1 VKVRLRTLLPHL
13 VDAMGGQECDLE
25 FTGQTVQD
33 LLDHLLAAYGHKA
46 RKALLDHE
54 GELDPVVQIL
64 LNEKEWVGKGD
75 LNRTLTEGDTV
86 DLMMLMAGG

>member
-1 VKVRLRTLLPHL
+1 MRVKLRTLLPHL

-25 FTGQTVQD
+25 FAGQTVQD
-33 LLDHLLAAYGHKA
+33 LLDHLLAVYGHKA
-46 RKALLDHE
+46 RKALLDQE
-54 GELDPVVQIL
+54 DKLDPVVQIL

-75 LNRTLTEGDTV
+75 LNRPLASGDTV